1 MRNLIA
7 FFKRFQVFMAFVILQ
22 AVALYLYVNYMSF
35 PKSQYL
41 TSASIV
47 TGNILKA
54 KNDVTKLLN
63 LSRTNSI
70 LQKKIIE
77 LRKERPESF
86 FKMDRDLFKINDTL
100 FQQQYEYIPATVI
113 NSTFDK
119 RNNFFTLDVGR
130 AQGIQRE
137 MGVFSDKGVVGIVH
151 FTSEHYCVVKS
162 VLTEN
167 INIDVMV
174 ENNGA
179 FGLLKWTSQHA
190 RYGNISGISNDMRVK
205 KWSKVV
211 TRGGAGIFP
220 KGIPVGKIAKIKSV
234 EGKPLWDI
242 EILFAEDFRK
252 IQSVY
257 VIKNLFKAEQEK
269 LESLIPEDKE
279 E

>member
-1 MRNLIA
+1 M
-7 FFKRFQVFMAFVILQ
+7 
-22 AVALYLYVNYMSF
+22 
-35 PKSQYL
+35 
-41 TSASIV
+41 
-47 TGNILKA
+47 
-54 KNDVTKLLN
+54 
-63 LSRTNSI
+63 
-70 LQKKIIE
+70 
-77 LRKERPESF
+77 
-86 FKMDRDLFKINDTL
+86 
-100 FQQQYEYIPATVI
+100 I

-130 AQGIQRE
+130 AQGVKRE

-174 ENNGA
+174 ENSGA

>member
-7 FFKRFQVFMAFVILQ
+7 FFKRFQVFMAFVLLQ
-22 AVALYLYVNYMSF
+22 VLALYLYVNYMSF

-47 TGNILKA
+47 TGNVLKA

-63 LSRTNSI
+63 LSRTNRV
-70 LQKKIIE
+70 LQQKIIE
-77 LRKERPESF
+77 LRQQRPESF
-86 FKMDRDLFKINDTL
+86 FKLDRDLFRINDTL

-130 AQGIQRE
+130 AQGIKRE

-151 FTSEHYCVVKS
+151 FTSEHFCVVKS

-179 FGLLKWTSQHA
+179 FGLLKWNSQHA

-257 VIKNLFKAEQEK
+257 VIKNLFKAEQK
-269 LESLIPEDKE
+269 KIESLIPADKE